1 MNKKEILYAE
11 LSYLQEKLNQLMI
24 YIDEVYEELD
34 DGIEWVEKE

>member
-11 LSYLQEKLNQLMI
+11 LAYLQERLQQLII

>member
-1 MNKKEILYAE
+1 MNKKAILYTE
-11 LSYLQEKLNQLMI
+11 LAYLQEKLQQLII